1 LKASRMTRHF
11 MPNILAYAAVLYI
24 ASAAAAS
31 ANEGVL
37 VFGGTGELG
46 REVIEDLQ
54 AAGEEVTIFARPSSE
69 TADLEAQGVAVLR
82 GDVLN
87 EDDVARALEAGPFR
101 VVVDALARDRGV
113 DADFYDVSMEYIA
126 RAGLE
131 TGVEHIILHGS
142 VGAGLSQLSDRARE
156 EDMGDLM
163 ISKTMG
169 ERHLM
174 ESGVTYTII
183 RNWALLP
190 NDIKESGEAYMTP
203 DQTARGL
210 ITRDA
215 LARFTVQ
222 CLTDP
227 MCENEILH
235 TVDDAVNA
243 REPYISRLQAQRD
256 WEAEQRQ
263 GR

>member
-1 LKASRMTRHF
+1 MTKAFVRYVGR
-11 MPNILAYAAVLYI
+11 YAAAIILV
-24 ASAAAAS
+24 AAVPAS

-46 REVIEDLQ
+46 REVIEDLL
-54 AAGEEVTIFARPSSE
+54 AAGEQVTIFARPTSQ
-69 TADLEAQGVAVLR
+69 TADLEAQGVAVLQ

-87 EDDVARALEAGPFR
+87 EDDVSRALKAGPFR

-113 DADFYDVSMEYIA
+113 DADFYDVSMDYIA
-126 RAGLE
+126 SASAE
-131 TGVEHIILHGS
+131 SGVEQIILHGS
-142 VGAGLSQLSDRARE
+142 VGAGLSKLSDRVRE
-156 EDMGDLM
+156 TEMSDLM
-163 ISKTMG
+163 VSKTMG

-190 NDIKESGEAYMTP
+190 NDIRESGEAFMTP

-235 TVDDAVNA
+235 TVDDAVEA
-243 REPYISRLQAQRD
+243 REPYISRLREQRE

-263 GR
+263 GG